1 MVEPLTRVLEHLT
14 SWHGPW
20 RGHRAVVVGLGA
32 TGFAVVDTLIELGV
46 EVSVVAEHAEDDVVH
61 ICHVLGATVLLEPDP
76 VKRSSLVTSEVD
88 FAVISPGVSPSDAA
102 VTALARGG
110 VPLLSDVDFSW
121 RVRDKNGVEAPWVVV
136 SGDTHLDV
144 ISNLA
149 SRILRADNRAVGVAG
164 LGAPPLLDLLRDP
177 VAYELLLLRAS
188 VDSLRWWGGHEASGR
203 EPDVSVLV
211 DDDLPLSAGVIY
223 EGTKSACIYRRGAGL
238 SESLVENAD
247 VVEGARA
254 IGVGLDS
261 PGMSDLGVVEGIV
274 CDRAFLEDR
283 RNQALEISTVEELE
297 EAGWDIPH
305 AMPAI
310 LAAVAIARAY
320 DVSPALIAG
329 VVSLP

>member
-1 MVEPLTRVLEHLT
+1 M
-14 SWHGPW
+14 
-20 RGHRAVVVGLGA
+20 VGLGA

-46 EVSVVAEHAEDDVVH
+46 EVSVVAERADDDVEH
-61 ICHVLGATVLLEPDP
+61 ICRVLGATVHLEPDP
-76 VKRSSLVTSEVD
+76 ARRAGLVDTDAD

-102 VTALARGG
+102 VTALAGG
-110 VPLLSDVDFSW
+110 VVPLLSDVDFAW
-121 RVRDKNGVEAPWVVV
+121 RVRDKNGIAAPWVVV
-136 SGDTHLDV
+136 SGDSHLDV
-144 ISNLA
+144 ISELA
-149 SRILRADNRAVGVAG
+149 SRILSADNRVVGVAG
-164 LGAPPLLDLLRDP
+164 FGAPPVLDLLRDP
-177 VAYELLLLRAS
+177 VAYDLLLLRAS
-188 VDSLRWWGGHEASGR
+188 VESLRWWGGHDQSGR

-211 DDDLPLSAGVIY
+211 DEALPPFAAVVY
-223 EGTKSACIYRRGAGL
+223 EGTRSACVYRRGAGE
-238 SESLVENAD
+238 SESFVENAD

-297 EAGWDIPH
+297 EAGWDVPA